1 MSKKFWTLRP
11 TGFFTK
17 PNPNGHRNEIVW
29 AAIGKQLLMLGCAAY
44 FWLRT
49 RNWATSEPGVKT

>member
-11 TGFFTK
+11 TAFFTK
-17 PNPNGHRNEIVW
+17 PNPSGHRNEIVW

-49 RNWATSEPGVKT
+49 RNWATS